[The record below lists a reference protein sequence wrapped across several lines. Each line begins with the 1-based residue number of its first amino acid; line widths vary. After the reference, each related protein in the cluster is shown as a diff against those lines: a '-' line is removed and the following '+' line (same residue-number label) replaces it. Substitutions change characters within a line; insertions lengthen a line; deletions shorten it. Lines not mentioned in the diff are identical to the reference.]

1 MGLGIG
7 AEADVMPFLVSRYF
21 GMRCMGELFG
31 CIFGSYTLGAAVGP
45 YLIGAGFDW
54 TGSYRL
60 PLACALGALLVATV
74 ATLHLGEYQ
83 RPQNSHSELP
93 PVAANAPEAITKLQ
107 SRG

>member
-31 CIFGSYTLGAAVGP
+31 CIFASYTLGVAVGP

-54 TGSYRL
+54 IGSYRH
-60 PLACALGALLVATV
+60 PLACALGALLVAIV

-83 RPQNSHSELP
+83 RPQNPNSEL
-93 PVAANAPEAITKLQ
+93 AANTPVAITKSQ